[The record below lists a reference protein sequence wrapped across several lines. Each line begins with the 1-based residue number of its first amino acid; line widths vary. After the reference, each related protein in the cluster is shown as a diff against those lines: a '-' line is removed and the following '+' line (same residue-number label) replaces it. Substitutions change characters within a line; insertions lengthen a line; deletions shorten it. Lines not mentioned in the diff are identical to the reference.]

1 MVVLCGTAAP
11 VLLKWFVSRDVSTG
25 APSFNGTIIPI
36 SISVFPLLVYLH
48 SRKFIRSIDGA
59 KSGVLVRSSRP
70 ILLPYIIGRSSSKN
84 RARNASFPFV
94 PLLHFLLLES
104 KGDLSYL
111 ESFCGVLCLLFFR
124 TLFSLPRDR
133 SAKRER
139 AWRMKIHL
147 SHGGV
152 CIFMLGVLLS
162 NTKKIQFTQR
172 LPLGSELNMGKERC
186 SLRGLDHLHGPTF
199 RGICGNLMIYKPSLT
214 KDRLIFE
221 HDSSLRAALTSLPI
235 ASYENGKLEQFL
247 HRWMKNSEQKN
258 FWLTMFP
265 EKRYFF
271 SIRETTSTT
280 EVAIHTNL
288 FTDLYASIGTGSS
301 RTGGWYTTLMKLPF
315 IFCIRI
321 GFLLA
326 SSGGSRSLRI
336 LLKKEKLHWNRERSR
351 CYAAF
356 SREVNDLEGISKKLR
371 RLFLELFH
379 KQIFPSTPI
388 TSFSLFLSYI
398 VITPLMIGFEKD
410 FSCHSHL
417 GSIRIPL
424 LFPSPTEPFPRNEK
438 EDGTLELYYL
448 SAYCLPKI
456 LLLQLVGRRVIQ
468 ISRVFCGFP
477 MLQLLYQFDRSGMD
491 RLNILLGSPV
501 LTLLCGIHS
510 RSALGITS
518 SSGWNSSQNLTT
530 SPTSLPLTV
539 SRTSIETEWFHV
551 PSSIG
556 YSFLFVSLFPIL
568 VSICLKD

>member
-1 MVVLCGTAAP
+1 MVQLQNFFFFITSMVVLCGTAAP

-25 APSFNGTIIPI
+25 APSFNDTIIPI
-36 SISVFPLLVYLH
+36 SISVFPLLVSLH

-59 KSGVLVRSSRP
+59 KSGVLVRASRP

-84 RARNASFPFV
+84 RSRNTSFPFV

-133 SAKRER
+133 SKRER
-139 AWRMKIHL
+139 ARRMKIHL

-162 NTKKIQFTQR
+162 NTKNIQFTQR

-186 SLRGLDHLHGPTF
+186 SLQGLDHLHGPTF
-199 RGICGNLMIYKPSLT
+199 SGICGNLMIYKPS
-214 KDRLIFE
+214 R
-221 HDSSLRAALTSLPI
+221 
-235 ASYENGKLEQFL
+235 
-247 HRWMKNSEQKN
+247 
-258 FWLTMFP
+258 
-265 EKRYFF
+265 
-271 SIRETTSTT
+271 
-280 EVAIHTNL
+280 
-288 FTDLYASIGTGSS
+288 TGS
-301 RTGGWYTTLMKLPF
+301 WYTTLMKLPF

-336 LLKKEKLHWNRERSR
+336 LLKKEKLHWNRE
-351 CYAAF
+351 

-417 GSIRIPL
+417 GSIQIPL

-448 SAYCLPKI
+448 SAYCFPKI

-468 ISRVFCGFP
+468 ISHVFCGFP

-510 RSALGITS
+510 RSTLGITS

-568 VSICLKD
+568 VSICLKH

>member
-1 MVVLCGTAAP
+1 MVQLQNFFFFITSMVVLCGTAAP

-25 APSFNGTIIPI
+25 APFFNSTIIPI
-36 SISVFPLLVYLH
+36 YISVFPLLVYLH

-59 KSGVLVRSSRP
+59 KSGVLVRASRP

-111 ESFCGVLCLLFFR
+111 ESFCGVLCLLFFH

-133 SAKRER
+133 SAKCER
-139 AWRMKIHL
+139 ARRMKIHL

-152 CIFMLGVLLS
+152 CIFMLG
-162 NTKKIQFTQR
+162 
-172 LPLGSELNMGKERC
+172 ERC

-214 KDRLIFE
+214 KYRLIFE

-235 ASYENGKLEQFL
+235 ASYENGKMEQFV

-336 LLKKEKLHWNRERSR
+336 LLKKE
-351 CYAAF
+351 F
-356 SREVNDLEGISKKLR
+356 SYGTDL
-371 RLFLELFH
+371 
-379 KQIFPSTPI
+379 
-388 TSFSLFLSYI
+388 
-398 VITPLMIGFEKD
+398 
-410 FSCHSHL
+410 
-417 GSIRIPL
+417 
-424 LFPSPTEPFPRNEK
+424 
-438 EDGTLELYYL
+438 
-448 SAYCLPKI
+448 
-456 LLLQLVGRRVIQ
+456 
-468 ISRVFCGFP
+468 
-477 MLQLLYQFDRSGMD
+477 
-491 RLNILLGSPV
+491 
-501 LTLLCGIHS
+501 
-510 RSALGITS
+510 
-518 SSGWNSSQNLTT
+518 
-530 SPTSLPLTV
+530 
-539 SRTSIETEWFHV
+539 
-551 PSSIG
+551 
-556 YSFLFVSLFPIL
+556 
-568 VSICLKD
+568 